1 MAIHIRRREFI
12 VALGGAAVWPLTARA
27 QQGAIPV
34 VGWLGSTSPARTA
47 DILLAFRRG
56 LNEVGYNE
64 GQNVAIEFRWAED
77 QYNRLPGLV
86 ADLVGRQ
93 VAVITGVGST
103 AAALAA
109 KAATETIPVV
119 FVVGTDPVQAGLVA
133 SLNRPGG
140 NLTGA
145 SILSI
150 DVVQKRLEL
159 LHELAPAARTVALLV
174 NPTNSYAM
182 PETSESQAAARTL
195 GLRLHLLNA
204 SNEIE
209 IDRAFAALVE
219 QRAGALLVGSDPVF
233 QISLRDQLVALAA
246 RHRVP
251 AIYGYR
257 ESAAAGGL
265 MSYGTSISDAWR
277 VAGIYTVRILNGE
290 KPADLPVQQS
300 TRVELVINLK
310 TAKALGLDVPPS
322 LLARADE
329 AIE

>member
-1 MAIHIRRREFI
+1 MKRREFI
-12 VALGGAAVWPLTARA
+12 TLLGGAVAWPIAAGA

-174 NPTNSYAM
+174 NPTRQAKIPRHFSHLKIQRGCTYKWTYKGTAEND
-182 PETSESQAAARTL
+182 SQ
-195 GLRLHLLNA
+195 
-204 SNEIE
+204 
-209 IDRAFAALVE
+209 
-219 QRAGALLVGSDPVF
+219 
-233 QISLRDQLVALAA
+233 
-246 RHRVP
+246 
-251 AIYGYR
+251 
-257 ESAAAGGL
+257 
-265 MSYGTSISDAWR
+265 
-277 VAGIYTVRILNGE
+277 
-290 KPADLPVQQS
+290 
-300 TRVELVINLK
+300 
-310 TAKALGLDVPPS
+310 
-322 LLARADE
+322 
-329 AIE
+329 